1 MGLVD
6 AVDDAGQN
14 KGKCLAGAGLRDAHH
29 VLTAQ
34 RNRETLRLDG
44 GGSDIAGFRHLFHDK
59 IGEVAVGELH
69 NGVGYARAAA
79 HQGDLVLAA
88 EALHLARVHLLTA
101 RRGVVEVLDE
111 GGQLDAGP
119 IDGAQVAAGLLPLHT
134 ATITAS
140 AATVASAAATVA
152 STAAATT
159 KPIAAAA
166 TTTAAIAS
174 TTAAATITATA
185 TAIPVAASVVVSGH
199 LAVLT

>member
-14 KGKCLAGAGLRDAHH
+14 KAKCLAGAGLRDAHH

-59 IGEVAVGELH
+59 IGEVAVGKLH

-79 HQGDLVLAA
+79 HQGDLVLIA

-101 RRGVVEVLDE
+101 RRGVVEILDE

-119 IDGAQVAAGLLPLHT
+119 IDGSQIAAGLLPLHT

-140 AATVASAAATVA
+140 A
-152 STAAATT
+152 
-159 KPIAAAA
+159 P
-166 TTTAAIAS
+166 TTAASIAS
-174 TTAAATITATA
+174 PTAAATITATA
-185 TAIPVAASVVVSGH
+185 TAFPVAASVVVSGH